1 MQRLCGGG
9 LRSYLG
15 NGSGADIAGG
25 KSRLHAVVKTAA
37 PCAVMRWV
45 MIEKSAEVIVPEA
58 RIRGMKDSRLNNET
72 CKLDLGRTEPVR

>member
-15 NGSGADIAGG
+15 NRSTAEIAGG
-25 KSRLHAVVKTAA
+25 KSRSHAVAKAAA

-45 MIEKSAEVIVPEA
+45 MVEKSAEVIVL
-58 RIRGMKDSRLNNET
+58 R
-72 CKLDLGRTEPVR
+72 